1 MPTGGSTNPN
11 RHKQLD
17 LVSLKHCARTISGMG
32 NYESGLTAR
41 DSRRE
46 LRRQRIRLLAYVG
59 LAALAAAT
67 AVVVV
72 LALGR

>member
-1 MPTGGSTNPN
+1 
-11 RHKQLD
+11 
-17 LVSLKHCARTISGMG
+17 MG
-32 NYESGLTAR
+32 KYESGLTSR

-46 LRRQRIRLLAYVG
+46 LRRRRIRPLAYAG
-59 LAALAAAT
+59 LAVLAAAT

>member
-1 MPTGGSTNPN
+1 
-11 RHKQLD
+11 
-17 LVSLKHCARTISGMG
+17 MG
-32 NYESGLTAR
+32 KYSRGLTAR

-46 LRRQRIRLLAYVG
+46 LRGRRLRVLAHLG
-59 LAALAAAT
+59 LAALAVAT